1 MASITNLGSTT
12 GLPLEDILTKLQ
24 AAEDKKL
31 SLYTNRQA
39 SYEARVSAYGQVQS
53 AVEALQKAA
62 LALGK
67 SSTLDAVKAN
77 VVGEGLTATIGENG
91 ATMGEYAIKVKS
103 LAAAQTLQSGNVGS
117 RTASNGA
124 DGSFEIELTSGD
136 KHTVE
141 LKGDTSLN
149 GIAQAINSDD
159 KAGVRATIITNEDG
173 SYLMLSAKDTG
184 VQASVKSITVTGD
197 DKLKNILS
205 YNSGADTELTQQTA
219 AADSEIEINGIT
231 VKSGSNNIST
241 AIDGITLNLTAL
253 TGTDAVTGNDKVVTL
268 KLQSDTSVAS
278 KAVQDFVNAYNS
290 LQSTI
295 TKLTAFDVAAA
306 TNQALTGDSTTRGIQ
321 SSMSSALQVVTS
333 EGSVRSLADLGITL
347 DPKTGQL
354 KLDQKEL
361 DKALT
366 ANPADVKRIMMSTDG
381 LAAKFDTAAKAA
393 LGSNGSIKISQ
404 DGLNESIKDVKDQLT
419 RAQAASTASM
429 DAMRAQFIA
438 LDKFVSQQTVT
449 ANYLTQQFA
458 ALTKSQ

>member
-39 SYEARVSAYGQVQS
+39 SYEARVSAYGQIQS

-62 LALGK
+62 ATLGK

-77 VVGEGLTATIGENG
+77 VVGDGLTATIGDDG
-91 ATMGEYAIKVKS
+91 ATMGEYAIKVIS
-103 LAAAQTLQSGNVGS
+103 LAAAQTLQSGNVGD

-124 DGSFEIELTSGD
+124 DGSFEIELTNGD
-136 KHTVE
+136 KRTIE
-141 LKGDTSLN
+141 LNGDTSLN
-149 GIAQAINSDD
+149 GIAKAINSDD
-159 KAGVRATIITNEDG
+159 KAGVRATIITNENG

-184 VQASVKSITVTGD
+184 EQASVKSITVTGD
-197 DKLKNILS
+197 QKLQNILS
-205 YNSGADTELTQQTA
+205 YNSGSGAQLTQQTA

-231 VKSGSNNIST
+231 VKSGSNNVST
-241 AIDGITLNLTAL
+241 AIDGITLNLTAI
-253 TGTDAVTGNDKVVTL
+253 TGKDSTTGADKVVTL

-295 TKLTAFDVAAA
+295 GKLTAFDVAAE
-306 TNQALTGDSTTRGIQ
+306 TNQALTGDNTARGIQ
-321 SSMSSALQVVTS
+321 SSMSNALQVVTS
-333 EGSVRSLADLGITL
+333 EGALRSLADLGIAM

-366 ANPADVKRIMMSTDG
+366 ANPADVKRIMTSTDG
-381 LAAKFDTAAKAA
+381 LAARFDAATKTV

-404 DGLNESIKDVKDQLT
+404 DGLNESIKDVKDQLV
-419 RAQAASTASM
+419 RAKASSDASIA
-429 DAMRAQFIA
+429 AMRAQFIA

-458 ALTKSQ
+458 ALSKSK

>member
-12 GLPLEDILTKLQ
+12 GLPLEEILSKLQ

-39 SYEARVSAYGQVQS
+39 SYEARVSAFGQIQS

-62 LALGK
+62 AALGK

-77 VVGEGLTATIGENG
+77 VVGDGLTATVGADG
-91 ATMGEYAIKVKS
+91 ATMGEYAIKVKN
-103 LAAAQTLQSGNVGS
+103 LAAAQTLQSGNVGD

-124 DGSFEIELTSGD
+124 DGSFEIELTNGE
-136 KHTVE
+136 KHTVN
-141 LKGDTSLN
+141 LNGDTSLN
-149 GIAQAINSDD
+149 GIAKAINSDD
-159 KAGVRATIITNEDG
+159 KAGVRATIITNENG

-197 DKLKNILS
+197 QKLQDILS
-205 YNSGADTELTQQTA
+205 YNSGTGAQLTQQTA

-231 VKSGSNNIST
+231 VKSGSNNVST

-253 TGTDAVTGNDKVVTL
+253 TGKDSVTGADKVVTL
-268 KLQSDTSVAS
+268 KLEGDTTVAS
-278 KAVQDFVNAYNS
+278 KAVKDFVDAYNA
-290 LQSTI
+290 LQTTI
-295 TKLTAFDVAAA
+295 GKHTAFDVAAQ
-306 TNQALTGDSTTRGIQ
+306 TNQALTGDSTARGIQ
-321 SSMSSALQVVTS
+321 SSMSGALQVVTT
-333 EGSVRSLADLGITL
+333 EGSLRSLADLGITM

-361 DKALT
+361 DKAL
-366 ANPADVKRIMMSTDG
+366 AENPADVKRIMTAPDG
-381 LAAKFDTAAKAA
+381 LAARFDAATKAV

-404 DGLNESIKDVKDQLT
+404 DGLNESIKDVKDQLA
-419 RAQAASTASM
+419 RAKASSTAAM

-449 ANYLTQQFA
+449 ASYLEKQFA
-458 ALTKSQ
+458 AMSKSK

>member
-12 GLPLEDILTKLQ
+12 GLPLEDILSKLQ

-39 SYEARVSAYGQVQS
+39 SYEARVSAFGQIQS

-62 LALGK
+62 AALGK

-77 VVGEGLTATIGENG
+77 VVGDGLTATVGADG
-91 ATMGEYAIKVKS
+91 ATMGEYAIKVKN
-103 LAAAQTLQSGNVGS
+103 LAAAQTLQSGNVGD

-124 DGSFEIELTSGD
+124 DGSFEIELTNGE
-136 KHTVE
+136 KHTVN
-141 LKGDTSLN
+141 LNGDTSLN
-149 GIAQAINSDD
+149 GIAKAINSDD
-159 KAGVRATIITNEDG
+159 KAGVRATIITNENG

-197 DKLKNILS
+197 QKLQDILS
-205 YNSGADTELTQQTA
+205 YNSGTGAQLTQQTA

-231 VKSGSNNIST
+231 VKSGSNNVST

-253 TGTDAVTGNDKVVTL
+253 TGKDSVTGVDKVVTL
-268 KLQSDTSVAS
+268 KLEGDTTVAS
-278 KAVQDFVNAYNS
+278 KAVKDFIDAYNA
-290 LQSTI
+290 LQTTI
-295 TKLTAFDVAAA
+295 GKHTAFDVTAQ
-306 TNQALTGDSTTRGIQ
+306 TNQALTGDSTTRSIQ
-321 SSMSSALQVVTS
+321 SSMSGALQVVTS
-333 EGSVRSLADLGITL
+333 EGSLRSLADLGITM

-361 DKALT
+361 DKAL
-366 ANPADVKRIMMSTDG
+366 AENPADVKRIMTAPDG
-381 LAAKFDTAAKAA
+381 LAARFDAATKAV

-404 DGLNESIKDVKDQLT
+404 DGLNESIKDVKDQLA
-419 RAQAASTASM
+419 RAKASSTAAM

-449 ANYLTQQFA
+449 ASYLEKQFA
-458 ALTKSQ
+458 AMSKSK

>member
-12 GLPLEDILTKLQ
+12 GLPLEEILTKLQ
-24 AAEDKKL
+24 AAEDKL
-31 SLYTNRQA
+31 SLYSNRQA
-39 SYEARVSAYGQVQS
+39 SYEARVSAYGQIQS

-141 LKGDTSLN
+141 LNGDTSLN
-149 GIAQAINSDD
+149 GIAKAINSDD
-159 KAGVRATIITNEDG
+159 KAGVRATIITNESG

-184 VQASVKSITVTGD
+184 LQASVKSITVTGD

-205 YNSGADTELTQQTA
+205 YNAGAATEMTQQTA

-253 TGTDAVTGNDKVVTL
+253 TGTDAATGNDKVVTL

-333 EGSVRSLADLGITL
+333 EGSLRSLADLGITL

-366 ANPADVKRIMMSTDG
+366 ANPADVKRIMMSPDG
-381 LAAKFDTAAKAA
+381 LAAKVRHRRQGGD
-393 LGSNGSIKISQ
+393 LGSNGSIKLSQ
-404 DGLNESIKDVKDQLT
+404 EGLNESIKDVKDQLA
-419 RAQAASTASM
+419 RAKASSTASM
-429 DAMRAQFIA
+429 DAMRAQFVA

-458 ALTKSQ
+458 ALSKSK

>member
-77 VVGEGLTATIGENG
+77 VVGDGLTATIGENG

-117 RTASNGA
+117 RTASNGT

-136 KHTVE
+136 KHTIE

-149 GIAQAINSDD
+149 SIAQAINSDD

-205 YNSGADTELTQQTA
+205 YNSGADTELTEQTA
-219 AADSEIEINGIT
+219 ASDSEIEINGIT

-419 RAQAASTASM
+419 RAKAASTASM

-458 ALTKSQ
+458 ALTKSK